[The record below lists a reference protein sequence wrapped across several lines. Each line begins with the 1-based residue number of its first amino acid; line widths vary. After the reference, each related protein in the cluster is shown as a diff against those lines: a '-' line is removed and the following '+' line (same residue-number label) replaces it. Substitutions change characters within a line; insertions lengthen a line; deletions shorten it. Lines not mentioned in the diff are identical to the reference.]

1 MDISHLSFII
11 PSGADNPTFFWL
23 TGYIVFP
30 VVFLGTYFGWVL
42 KEASKED
49 QLRILKKGGNGTSDK
64 A

>member
-1 MDISHLSFII
+1 MDMSHLSFVI

-23 TGYIVFP
+23 TGYIGFP
-30 VVFLGTYFGWVL
+30 VLFLSVFFWWVL

-49 QLRILKKGGNGTSDK
+49 RLRILKKGEDGASGN